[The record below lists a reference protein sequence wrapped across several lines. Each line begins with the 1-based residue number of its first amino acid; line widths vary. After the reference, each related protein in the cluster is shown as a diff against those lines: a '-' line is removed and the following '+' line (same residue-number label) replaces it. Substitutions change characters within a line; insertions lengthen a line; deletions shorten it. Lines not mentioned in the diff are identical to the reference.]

1 MDEIIVR
8 VARALACLTRL
19 KILSCLA
26 RKKEVMPSVLARDLG
41 IGLDAVCMHLR
52 RLSDAGLILRRRS
65 GARCY
70 CLAES
75 AYGEGTLSGK
85 MSQWIR
91 GLLGDP
97 VRTRRNYGV
106 DQLRNSS
113 SDRAAGS
120 AQVEASR
127 GAEGMVHGLV
137 FEAMTAFTNLRRLQI
152 VRRLAAGKPVS
163 VEALMA
169 ELHMSDAAVS
179 RHMNKL
185 LRRGY
190 IRAASEDRRLVYRL
204 SSEHKTG
211 VHKELYEMVASSLRK
226 RELRS

>member
-1 MDEIIVR
+1 VDEIIVR

-19 KILSCLA
+19 KILSYLA
-26 RKKEVMPSVLARDLG
+26 RKKEAMPSVLARDLG
-41 IGLDAVCMHLR
+41 LGLDAVCMHLR
-52 RLSDAGLILRRRS
+52 RLSDAGLVLRRRS

-70 CLAES
+70 CMAES
-75 AYGEGTLSGK
+75 AYGEDALSGK
-85 MSQWIR
+85 VSQWIR
-91 GLLGDP
+91 RLLEDP
-97 VRTRRNYGV
+97 VQTMRNYGV

-137 FEAMTAFTNLRRLQI
+137 FEAMTAFANVRRLQI

-190 IRAASEDRRLVYRL
+190 VRAAREDQRLVYRL
-204 SSEHKTG
+204 TREHKSRL
-211 VHKELYEMVASSLRK
+211 HKELHDIVAAGLEK
-226 RELRS
+226 G